1 MTAPAPNGDLAPD
14 EEDEYNAAAVGDDAA
29 DPGVW
34 SDPELGHED
43 SDDDGPAVSS
53 RSISKHNDLT
63 KISLLP
69 LVAGSPNGALHQL
82 HQLLLRSSLLH
93 TSC

>member
-1 MTAPAPNGDLAPD
+1 VTAPAPNGDLAPD

-43 SDDDGPAVSS
+43 SDYDDDGPAVSS
-53 RSISKHNDLT
+53 RLIS
-63 KISLLP
+63 
-69 LVAGSPNGALHQL
+69 
-82 HQLLLRSSLLH
+82 
-93 TSC
+93 